1 MNFLVNRNQIK
12 SETEKALLVKVPN
25 SNYCFWVSKKL
36 MKDYKSSLLLYANEN
51 YTFKAFYNKSSK
63 EICFDDL
70 RLMFREIDS
79 KYETH
84 IPKKLS
90 AEIVEVPEEL
100 KDE

>member
-12 SETEKALLVKVPN
+12 AETEKALLVKVPN

-36 MKDYKSSLLLYANEN
+36 IKDYKSSLLLYANEN
-51 YTFKAFYNKSSK
+51 YTFKAFYNRNTK
-63 EICFDDL
+63 EICVDDL
-70 RLMFREIDS
+70 QLIFREIES

-84 IPKKLS
+84 KPQELS
-90 AEIVEVPEEL
+90 PVTAEIPEDL